1 MNKNRESRILSAASE
16 YQLPDIGAQS
26 VTRAKGCQRKGVEL
40 GNDASYRLTAKMPS
54 VTLMIQYRG
63 RLDMNDSNT
72 LNNAIKLVG
81 ESFDQVRA

>member
-1 MNKNRESRILSAASE
+1 
-16 YQLPDIGAQS
+16 
-26 VTRAKGCQRKGVEL
+26 
-40 GNDASYRLTAKMPS
+40 MPS